1 MRIQLRY
8 KLSAMEVPRTSKV
21 PAQSW
26 HRANTWQVT
35 ASGDWESDDDSF
47 YGSMLLNNYV
57 TE

>member
-35 ASGDWESDDDSF
+35 AS
-47 YGSMLLNNYV
+47 V
-57 TE
+57 TGRVTMIHFMVPCY

>member
-8 KLSAMEVPRTSKV
+8 KLRAMKVPRTSKV

-35 ASGDWESDDDSF
+35 ASGDWESADDSF
-47 YGSMLLNNYV
+47 YGSML
-57 TE
+57 